1 MPATVIRPQNDA
13 AIRRLVG
20 ERMAGHSL
28 PADFYT
34 SDEIFNLDLDAI
46 FGRQWIFVASEAE
59 IREPG
64 DYVTIEFG
72 KTSLIVIRDDDEQ
85 VQVLHNV
92 CRHRGARILQPG
104 AGSVG
109 NLVCGY
115 HQWTYRPDGELIW
128 AASAAEE
135 FDKTCYNLRKIPF
148 RNIAGLIY
156 VNLSDEPNDDIDAV
170 ARVVEPY
177 FDQHQLPR
185 AKVAAQIDL
194 IEEGNWKLTLEN
206 NRECYHCDMH
216 PELGCTYFITWGY
229 PEDKIPPHLQE
240 VHERYLAAEAEL
252 EHKCTERG
260 LAFRGV
266 EELDTRAFGF
276 RVQREA
282 LDGEGESYS
291 MTGAKLVKK
300 LLGDFD
306 DAKLGR
312 LSMHTQPNF
321 WCHFMADH
329 AMTFAV
335 LPIAPGKTLVRT
347 TWLVHED
354 AVEGVDYDVDELTYV
369 WRETNNQDAGFV
381 ALAQKGVTDPA
392 YVPGPYVP
400 SEYQVDA
407 FCNWYLDRVNEFI
420 NAGEGRD
427 DA

>member
-1 MPATVIRPQNDA
+1 MPATIVRPDTDA
-13 AIRRLVG
+13 AIRRLVA
-20 ERMAGHSL
+20 ERSPGHSL
-28 PADFYT
+28 PAEFYT
-34 SDEIFNLDLDAI
+34 SDAVFDLDLEAV
-46 FGRQWIFVASEAE
+46 FGKEWIFVASEAE

-64 DYVTIEFG
+64 DYVTVEFG
-72 KTSLIVIRDDDEQ
+72 KTSLIVIRDDDEA

-104 AGSVG
+104 TGAVG

-115 HQWTYRPDGELIW
+115 HQWTYRPDGELIY
-128 AASAAEE
+128 AASAEE
-135 FDKTCYNLRKIPF
+135 GFDKSCYSLRKVAF
-148 RNIAGLIY
+148 RNISGLIFI
-156 VNLSDEPNDDIDAV
+156 NLSDEPDDDIDAV
-170 ARVVEPY
+170 AKIVEPY
-177 FDQHQLPR
+177 FDAHQIGR

-216 PELGCTYFITWGY
+216 PELGCTYFITWGF
-229 PEDKIPPHLQE
+229 PEDQIPPHLQE
-240 VHERYLAAEAEL
+240 THERYLKAEAEL
-252 EHKCTERG
+252 EEKCRARG
-260 LAFRGV
+260 MHYEGV
-266 EELDTRAFGF
+266 EELDTRVFGF

-291 MTGAKLVKK
+291 MTGAKLVNK
-300 LLGDFD
+300 LLGDLD

-312 LSMHTQPNF
+312 LSMHAQPNF

-329 AMTFAV
+329 AITFSV

-354 AVEGVDYDVDELTYV
+354 AQEGVDYNVDDLTYV
-369 WRETNNQDAGFV
+369 WRATNDQDAAFV

-400 SEYQVDA
+400 SEYQVNA
-407 FCNWYLDRVNEFI
+407 FCNWYLGRVTNHL
-420 NAGEGRD
+420 EGGD
-427 DA
+427 ES

>member
-1 MPATVIRPQNDA
+1 MPTTMIRPQNDV
-13 AIRRLVG
+13 AIRRLIA
-20 ERMAGHSL
+20 ERQPGHSL
-28 PADFYT
+28 PASFYT
-34 SDEIFNLDLDAI
+34 SDEVFNLDLDAI
-46 FGRQWIFVASEAE
+46 FGKHWIFVASVAE

-72 KTSLIVIRDDDEQ
+72 KTSVIVIRDDDEE

-115 HQWTYRPDGELIW
+115 HQWTYRPDGELIY
-128 AASAAEE
+128 ASAAEE
-135 FDKTCYNLRKIPF
+135 GFDKNCYSLRKVAF
-148 RNIAGLIY
+148 RVISGLIFI
-156 VNLSDEPNDDIDAV
+156 NMSDEPNTDIDPV
-170 ARVVEPY
+170 AKIVEPY
-177 FDQHQLPR
+177 FDAHQLGR
-185 AKVAAQIDL
+185 AKVAKQIDL

-206 NRECYHCDMH
+206 NRECYHCDLH

-229 PEDKIPPHLQE
+229 PEDQIPPHLQD
-240 VHERYLAAEAEL
+240 VHQRYLAAEAEL
-252 EHKCTERG
+252 EEKCIERG
-260 LAFRGV
+260 IHYKGN
-266 EELDTRAFGF
+266 EQLDTRVFGF

-291 MTGAKLVKK
+291 LTGAKLVNK

-329 AMTFAV
+329 AITFAV
-335 LPIAPGKTLVRT
+335 LPIAPGRTLVRT

-354 AVEGVDYDVDELTYV
+354 AVEGVDYNVDDLTHV
-369 WRETNNQDAGFV
+369 WRETNNQDAHFV
-381 ALAQKGVTDPA
+381 ELAQKGVTDPA
-392 YVPGPYVP
+392 YVPGPYMP
-400 SEYQVDA
+400 SEYQVNA
-407 FCNWYLDRVNEFI
+407 FCNWYLDRI
-420 NAGEGRD
+420 NDYIEEGD
-427 DA
+427 EA